1 MRKEELLYFKLL
13 KTDIE
18 KKYKE
23 EYPEC
28 EIKITSWRQQEIK
41 RFRDLLIKQV
51 GGQISEKWFYTH
63 IRTENNEKLPRI
75 DTLDLLCRFI
85 NFENWENYLILKN
98 EDSVITKSDKKAT
111 KFTNYIAQKKTLII
125 SIVVILLGLIFFSKS
140 ELFAQAEYRFYF
152 IDADTDEPIKNT
164 KIEIIL
170 LHANQSPELILCDSN
185 ASFLYKKSQKKISFI
200 VNAQY
205 YKSDTI
211 TRILEKKKKSEKI
224 KLTRDDYALLVHIF
238 SSENIKNRDKNINL
252 LNEIFDDNAK
262 IIQIDKYKR
271 GIEIYNKQEFI
282 LKMTMPTNAVKNIE
296 VVETEYINSKI
307 IMMRFVIGN

>member
-13 KTDIE
+13 KTDIQ

-28 EIKITSWRQQEIK
+28 EIQITSWRQQEIK
-41 RFRDLLIKQV
+41 RLRELLVKQV

-63 IRTENNEKLPRI
+63 IRTKNNEKLPRV

-85 NFENWENYLILKN
+85 NFESWENYLKLKK
-98 EDSVITKSDKKAT
+98 EGIDITNSGKKAT
-111 KFTNYIAQKKTLII
+111 KFTNYISQKKTLII
-125 SIVVILLGLIFFSKS
+125 SILIILFGFIFFSKS
-140 ELFAQAEYRFYF
+140 ELFAQTEYRFYF
-152 IDADTDEPIKNT
+152 IDADTGEPIKNT
-164 KIEIIL
+164 KIEISL

-185 ASFLYKKSQKKISFI
+185 ASFVYKKSQEKISFI

-211 TRILEKKKKSEKI
+211 IRILEKKTPVEKI
-224 KLTRDDYALLVHIF
+224 KLTRDDYALLVHVF

-282 LKMTMPTNAVKNIE
+282 LKMTMPINGVKNIE
-296 VVETEYINSKI
+296 VVNTEYINSKI